1 MTRDDFISDVGELW
15 KYANKVY
22 KKLTSTENDVFNLD
36 VNSFETSQCENFDEY
51 TKKLKV
57 NGNLGTPLGGAF
69 YIIWYFFE
77 SIRVA
82 YDGKYNKEQTEHVIE
97 QTGQTLQM
105 TLKNVQSILPEILK
119 QHYINSQHTW
129 NSMGETTD
137 ITVLESW
144 MREQTNYTLSRAD
157 SHRLV
162 YRGPRN
168 LEVHSAFFIELDGRP
183 MLVPACTVDSG
194 QTNFEFFDNKEELN
208 CSCNISWM
216 IQ

>member
-1 MTRDDFISDVGELW
+1 
-15 KYANKVY
+15 
-22 KKLTSTENDVFNLD
+22 
-36 VNSFETSQCENFDEY
+36 
-51 TKKLKV
+51 
-57 NGNLGTPLGGAF
+57 
-69 YIIWYFFE
+69 
-77 SIRVA
+77 
-82 YDGKYNKEQTEHVIE
+82 
-97 QTGQTLQM
+97 M